1 MLVLELDLELVL
13 ELELE
18 LVLVMVLELV
28 LELVMVLELV
38 SDLVLELDWNMLSKL
53 GMKYNNFPYFLPF
66 VKFVFPE

>member
-18 LVLVMVLELV
+18 LVLVMVLE
-28 LELVMVLELV
+28 LELV